1 MNKQEPIS
9 HWVEWDEANQRYSH
23 QKTEDYVFGNAG
35 GKLHNAKRIGDM
47 TREELI
53 QAIAAFNYDRDEL
66 AAAILKVASS
76 ESVAQALGLGFA
88 YRRAKT
94 VLERA
99 STGGGPAPKYERNE
113 EGVVVQV
120 A

>member
-1 MNKQEPIS
+1 MSSQEPVS
-9 HWVEWDEANQRYSH
+9 NWVEWDDANQRFSH

-47 TREELI
+47 TRDELI
-53 QAIAAFNYDRDEL
+53 QAIAAFNHDRDEL
-66 AAAILKVASS
+66 AAGILKVAPS
-76 ESVAQALGLGFA
+76 EATV
-88 YRRAKT
+88 RRAKT
-94 VLERA
+94 MLERA
-99 STGGGPAPKYERNE
+99 SKGGGPAPRYELSE